1 MAGRPRSPRLRI
13 SSGAKP
19 SAKVSHSFCARSAY
33 LHPVPASLPFIEP
46 CRPRPVKCLPRG
58 DAWLHEP
65 KLDGWRIQV
74 VTVGSEIALYSL
86 NGRDLKGFASVLDAV
101 RKLPC
106 KSVALDCELV
116 LMGPEGIDFYSLM
129 KRTGENVALMAFD
142 ILELNGSDLRPLPL
156 AARKIYLWKLLS
168 RNKSSNLAVVP
179 SFEGGEELMLAVMKH
194 SLEGVV
200 SKRRSAP
207 YASGSRPEWVKVK
220 SPTWRQANKDRWE
233 LMHG

>member
-1 MAGRPRSPRLRI
+1 MR
-13 SSGAKP
+13 AKP

-33 LHPVPASLPFIEP
+33 VDPVPASLPFIEP
-46 CRPRPVKCLPRG
+46 CRPRPVKCLPTG

-65 KLDGWRIQV
+65 KLDGWRV
-74 VTVGSEIALYSL
+74 LAVRGGSDIALYSR
-86 NGRDLKGFASVLDAV
+86 NGRDLTQRFTSVLDAV
-101 RKLPC
+101 HKLPC

-116 LMGPEGIDFYSLM
+116 LMGPEGIDFYGLM
-129 KRTGENVALMAFD
+129 KRKSANVALMAFD
-142 ILELNGSDLRPLPL
+142 IMELDGSDMRPLPL

-179 SFEGGEELMLAVMKH
+179 SFEDGEELMLAVMKH

-200 SKRRSAP
+200 SKRKSAP

-233 LMHG
+233 LMRG